1 MRHYE
6 LVVVLSPMISPDEA
20 GQAWERIKG
29 FITNRE
35 AEIVHEERWGTRRLA
50 YPVKKGQYQFLEG
63 NYHLT
68 RFATEQSFNREL
80 ENYLK
85 LDDQVLRSLVT
96 ATLTEEELAAHA
108 AQTRAPRPPRPPAGA
123 PPAGGPAPGAAP
135 AAAATAAP
143 PAAEG
148 ASAPS
153 ADAPAHACRRGS
165 PGRNFCRN
173 ARPRGYTA
181 RRPPAGTAVR
191 VTGFAVNKI
200 IVIGNLGSDPEMRYT
215 PNGQSVTSFN
225 IASNRRYRTADGEQ
239 REETEWF
246 RCSAFGRLADVC
258 NQYLTRGQQVYV
270 EGRLR
275 DAVIRIGT
283 ASLATHWTLRSPKCR
298 CWDAGE
304 TTNMVAEV
312 VVTATV
318 AATAAVRAEA
328 TSRRGTKPT
337 ICPSSRVIQTTG
349 KLKRKRNV

>member
-96 ATLTEEELAAHA
+96 VTLTEEELAAHA

-143 PAAEG
+143 APAAAEG

-153 ADAPAHACRRGS
+153 ADAPPAPAAETQQAEAPGES
-165 PGRNFCRN
+165 P
-173 ARPRGYTA
+173 APEAT
-181 RRPPAGTAVR
+181 PPA
-191 VTGFAVNKI
+191 
-200 IVIGNLGSDPEMRYT
+200 DPQ
-215 PNGQSVTSFN
+215 P
-225 IASNRRYRTADGEQ
+225 EQ
-239 REETEWF
+239 
-246 RCSAFGRLADVC
+246 
-258 NQYLTRGQQVYV
+258 
-270 EGRLR
+270 
-275 DAVIRIGT
+275 
-283 ASLATHWTLRSPKCR
+283 
-298 CWDAGE
+298 
-304 TTNMVAEV
+304 
-312 VVTATV
+312 
-318 AATAAVRAEA
+318 
-328 TSRRGTKPT
+328 
-337 ICPSSRVIQTTG
+337 PSE
-349 KLKRKRNV
+349 